1 MQHKTVSIK
10 HKIKIFDLVISI
22 EGFNEHYSFKD
33 KAMNKLSKPANTFK
47 GVSNYYNQSFL
58 FNCYKVN
65 VFLDNQDNTI
75 NLMAISL
82 SFHFELPYLSPAKMF
97 LPSLDSD
104 WCTCIPV
111 PLSPTTGFGIKVAV
125 LPKACATFCTTYLY
139 FCTSSAFLT
148 SVLNKV
154 PISH

>member
-1 MQHKTVSIK
+1 MNAFKALACLMIPPMYHKASC
-10 HKIKIFDLVISI
+10 
-22 EGFNEHYSFKD
+22 D
-33 KAMNKLSKPANTFK
+33 K
-47 GVSNYYNQSFL
+47 
-58 FNCYKVN
+58 
-65 VFLDNQDNTI
+65 
-75 NLMAISL
+75 
-82 SFHFELPYLSPAKMF
+82 LPYLSPAKMF
-97 LPSLDSD
+97 LPSLESD